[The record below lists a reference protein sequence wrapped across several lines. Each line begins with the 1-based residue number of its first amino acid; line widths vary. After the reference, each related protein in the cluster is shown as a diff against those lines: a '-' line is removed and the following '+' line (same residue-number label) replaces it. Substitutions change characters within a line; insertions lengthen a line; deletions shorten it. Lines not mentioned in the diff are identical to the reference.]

1 MSAKMVAQLPRSAS
15 WPMNSPRC
23 PPDVVARVISFA
35 GVEAKSARAK
45 TCGGGVMWS
54 FAPASR

>member
-1 MSAKMVAQLPRSAS
+1 MSAKMAAQWPRRAS

-23 PPDVVARVISFA
+23 PPAVVARVISAA
-35 GVEAKSARAK
+35 GVEAKWASAK
-45 TCGGGVMWS
+45 TCDGGVMWS